1 MKARAVRITSVLV
14 KAASTLSVLSALTAI
29 AAGPASGAGLWTYR
43 TGFVILRW
51 SVYVAAGAGAVAL
64 IAGGLAAASR
74 QYRVALVGIVTTV
87 IALAVIVPAWQ
98 LQRTAS
104 RVPRIHDITTDTD
117 NPPSFVA
124 LLPVR
129 QKTPNG
135 PEYAGDKIAREQKAA
150 YPDIQPVM
158 LAEPPPAAF
167 ERALAAAR
175 SMGWEIVAAVA
186 GDGRIEATAT
196 TRWFRFKDDIVIR
209 VTRQP
214 SGSRIDVRSKSR
226 LGRSD
231 LGTNARRIRAYV
243 RALGAT
249 R

>member
-1 MKARAVRITSVLV
+1 MQARAVRIASVLV
-14 KAASTLSVLSALTAI
+14 KVGTIITVLSALTAMS
-29 AAGPASGAGLWTYR
+29 AGPASDAGLWTYR
-43 TGFVILRW
+43 TGFVIVRW
-51 SVYVAAGAGAVAL
+51 SVYVAAGAGAIAL
-64 IAGGLAAASR
+64 IAGGVSAASG
-74 QYRVALVGIVTTV
+74 QYRTALVGIVTTV

-104 RVPRIHDITTDTD
+104 QVPRIHDITTDTD

-135 PEYAGDKIAREQKAA
+135 PEYDGDKIARQQKAA

-158 LAEPPPAAF
+158 LAEPPTVAF

-209 VTRQP
+209 VMPQP

-243 RALGAT
+243 RALDAT